1 VKYCRRWGGGRGRLR
16 WWITLLSRIAGEGG
30 MVMIR
35 ELPRTRGASS
45 AEAWSDGAFE
55 PVIP

>member
-1 VKYCRRWGGGRGRLR
+1 
-16 WWITLLSRIAGEGG
+16 